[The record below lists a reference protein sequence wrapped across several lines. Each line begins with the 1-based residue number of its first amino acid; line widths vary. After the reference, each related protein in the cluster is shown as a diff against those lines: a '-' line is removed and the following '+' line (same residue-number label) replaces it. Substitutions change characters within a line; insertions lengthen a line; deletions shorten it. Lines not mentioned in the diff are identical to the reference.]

1 MTEEYT
7 KAKRRKRMKDLFKFI
22 KRLLIGGI
30 LFFIPLIILILI
42 MEKAFKLT
50 KALLGP
56 LVRFLEGKHLFG
68 LGLEIIISIA
78 VILLIIM
85 LGGLISRMAIA
96 RYSVNKIENAVLTK
110 VPGYSIIKSM
120 IDNIGR
126 IEKEDSLKVVIA
138 EVDDGWKFGFL
149 SEELDDGKSAVFL
162 PDAPNPW
169 SGSLV
174 YLAPEQITRTDIPI
188 TSVMKYLR
196 TLGQGSNEILK
207 KYFPGETTT

>member
-1 MTEEYT
+1 
-7 KAKRRKRMKDLFKFI
+7 MKSLLRSI
-22 KRLLIGGI
+22 KTVLIGGI

-42 MEKAFKLT
+42 MEKAFKLI

-56 LVRFLEGKHLFG
+56 IVRFLEGKHLFG

-78 VILLIIM
+78 VILFVIL
-85 LGGLISRMAIA
+85 LGGIISRMAIA
-96 RYSVNKIENAVLTK
+96 RYSVNRIENAVLTK
-110 VPGYSIIKSM
+110 LPGYGIIKSM

-149 SEELDDGKSAVFL
+149 SEDLDDGKSAVFL

-174 YLAPEQITRTDIPI
+174 YLAQEQITRTDIPI
-188 TSVMKYLR
+188 TSVIKYLR
-196 TLGQGSNEILK
+196 TLGQGSNELLK
-207 KYFPGETTT
+207 NYFLGAKNDIVDKEGMP

>member
-1 MTEEYT
+1 
-7 KAKRRKRMKDLFKFI
+7 MKSVLKSFKTV
-22 KRLLIGGI
+22 LIGGI

-42 MEKAFKLT
+42 MEKAFKLI

-56 LVRFLEGKHLFG
+56 IVRFLEGKQLFG

-78 VILLIIM
+78 VIIFVIL
-85 LGGLISRMAIA
+85 LGGIISRMAIA
-96 RYSVNKIENAVLTK
+96 KYSVNRIENAVLTK
-110 VPGYSIIKSM
+110 LPGYSIMKSM

-149 SEELDDGKSAVFL
+149 SEELDDGKAAVFL

-174 YLAPEQITRTDIPI
+174 YLAPEQITRTDISV
-188 TSVMKYLR
+188 TSVIKYLR
-196 TLGQGSNEILK
+196 TLGQGSNELLK
-207 KYFPGETTT
+207 NYFPVVD

>member
-1 MTEEYT
+1 
-7 KAKRRKRMKDLFKFI
+7 MKSLQKSI
-22 KRLLIGGI
+22 KTLLLGGI

-42 MEKAFKLT
+42 LEKAFKL
-50 KALLGP
+50 ANVLLGP
-56 LVRFLEGKHLFG
+56 IVRFLEGKHLFG

-78 VILLIIM
+78 VIVFVIF

-96 RYSVNKIENAVLTK
+96 RYGIKRIENAVLNK
-110 VPGYSIIKSM
+110 VPGYDIIKSI
-120 IDNIGR
+120 IDNIGM
-126 IEKEDSLKVVIA
+126 IEKEDSLRVVIA

-149 SEELDDGKSAVFL
+149 SEELEDGKSAVFL

-174 YLAPEQITRTDIPI
+174 YLAPEQITRTDIPV

-196 TLGQGSNEILK
+196 TLGKGSNELLK
-207 KYFPGETTT
+207 EYFPGVLKRAMDNEGTP

>member
-1 MTEEYT
+1 
-7 KAKRRKRMKDLFKFI
+7 MKS
-22 KRLLIGGI
+22 LLKSVKTLLLGGI

-42 MEKAFKLT
+42 LEKAFKL
-50 KALLGP
+50 ANVLLGP
-56 LVRFLEGKHLFG
+56 IVSFLEGKSLFG

-78 VILLIIM
+78 VIVFVIL
-85 LGGLISRMAIA
+85 LGGIISRMAIA
-96 RYSVNKIENAVLTK
+96 RYSINRIENAVLSK
-110 VPGYSIIKSM
+110 VPGYNIIKSI
-120 IDNIGR
+120 IDNIGM
-126 IEKEDSLKVVIA
+126 IEKEEDSLKVVIA

-196 TLGQGSNEILK
+196 TLGKGSNEWLK
-207 KYFPGETTT
+207 EYFPGVPKRAVDSEGAP

>member
-1 MTEEYT
+1 
-7 KAKRRKRMKDLFKFI
+7 
-22 KRLLIGGI
+22 
-30 LFFIPLIILILI
+30 

-50 KALLGP
+50 KAIVWP
-56 LVRFLEGKHLFG
+56 FVRFLEGKHLFG
-68 LGLEIIISIA
+68 LALEIIISIA
-78 VILLIIM
+78 IILFIILL
-85 LGGLISRMAIA
+85 GGIISRMAIA
-96 RYSVNKIENAVLTK
+96 RYSLDRIENSVLIK
-110 VPGYSIIKSM
+110 LPGYSIIKSL

-126 IEKEDSLKVVIA
+126 IEKEDSLRVVIA

-188 TSVMKYLR
+188 TSVMQYLR
-196 TLGQGSNEILK
+196 TLGKVLTS
-207 KYFPGETTT
+207 Y